1 MKKMFAVMVC
11 AMLLLSTAACSSP
24 EKQPVVSSGAS
35 QTVSDA
41 STVSLAESSDAVS
54 DMPEK
59 KNENMTEESLTVL
72 SLPYSAERN
81 ITVRV
86 YVPAHEEGQTLPV
99 IYMTDGQNLFE
110 DTTVKYG
117 CWYTREAVRA
127 EQETTGHAAVIVGIH
142 NDGSE
147 MERTSDLTPLSMGG
161 LDLPAEETAAPLVK
175 EQLRQFKP
183 AGEAFDDFVI
193 KTVMPAVEKQF
204 PVKKGRQNTAVCGSS
219 SGGLQSF
226 YMAMSHPD
234 IFGACGA
241 FSPVFHFYFKNDLEA
256 WVRSK
261 IKDEMPLMYLYVGGG
276 DEQERSLVD
285 NVEWM
290 YQLLEDCYPNKDTRL
305 KKAYDDDMPHN
316 ECAWE
321 AYFPE
326 FLHWFLTG
334 Q

>member
-1 MKKMFAVMVC
+1 MKKILAAIVC
-11 AMLLLSTAACSSP
+11 SMLLLSATACAASD
-24 EKQPVVSSGAS
+24 KQTAVSAESS
-35 QTVSDA
+35 QTVSETSSVSSAEA
-41 STVSLAESSDAVS
+41 SAVVS
-54 DMPEK
+54 DTK
-59 KNENMTEESLTVL
+59 QNENITEESLTVL

-81 ITVRV
+81 VTVRV
-86 YVPAHEEGQTLPV
+86 YVPAHEEGDTLPV

-127 EQETTGHAAVIVGIH
+127 EQKANGQAAIIVGIH

-147 MERTSDLTPLSMGG
+147 MERTNDLTPLSMGG
-161 LDLPAEETAAPLVK
+161 LDLPSEETAAPLVK
-175 EQLRQFKP
+175 EQLKQFKP

-219 SGGLQSF
+219 SGGLECF
-226 YMAMSHPD
+226 YIAMSHPD